1 MIEIVPIERLNAT
14 DLNMYQCG
22 TEKCK
27 PGHYFGPAV
36 RDYFLI
42 HYIFDGKGI
51 YQVGDTT
58 SFLSYNDML
67 SPPVIILYS

>member
-36 RDYFLI
+36 RDYFLFTI
-42 HYIFDGKGI
+42 FLTVRVYIRWGLIQFK
-51 YQVGDTT
+51 
-58 SFLSYNDML
+58 
-67 SPPVIILYS
+67 